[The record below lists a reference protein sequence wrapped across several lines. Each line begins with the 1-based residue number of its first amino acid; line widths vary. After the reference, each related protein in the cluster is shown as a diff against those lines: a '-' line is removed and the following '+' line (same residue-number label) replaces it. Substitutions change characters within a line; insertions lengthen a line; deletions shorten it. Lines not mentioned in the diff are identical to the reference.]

1 MDTKQAYMS
10 LLFSYCL
17 NKKIKNKRTIQGG
30 FFFFLFLNWENG
42 PSAEKAQDRATG
54 LGGRTST
61 AVEKTG
67 KGNQN
72 DSPNSV
78 TA

>member
-1 MDTKQAYMS
+1 MDTKQAYVS

-17 NKKIKNKRTIQGG
+17 NKKNIGQIMVEFKKQTNWE
-30 FFFFLFLNWENG
+30 WENG
-42 PSAEKAQDRATG
+42 PSAEKGQDRATG

-67 KGNQN
+67 NGNQN